1 MNKAI
6 TDGIV
11 FTPPAFA
18 GGLDVWSKE
27 DGTPGSATYDGDPN
41 AALVPSDADFA
52 GCFELIKTTGTQK
65 LRYMGETPVLP
76 GCYLRVTARVKAVAG
91 NLPAVRIA
99 AWAGGAGSAHVT
111 GLDEVGPSVSLT
123 AYGEVVEVS
132 AIIGTTAR
140 TGVNMPWTP
149 EVLYAHVGLDLT
161 GPNGGTI
168 RIDDLIVEDITSAF
182 LRDLMD
188 WVDVRDYGALG
199 DGVTDDAAAFNAADD
214 AANGRSVLVPEGTYY
229 LGSTITI
236 DNPIR
241 FVGTVTMP
249 DNKRLSLKKNFDLP
263 TYISAFGD
271 ELVAFKKAVQSL
283 FNFNDHD
290 SLDMGG
296 RKVDL
301 TEPIDIHA
309 AIDNQDAF
317 LIRRVIRNG
326 QFQASTST
334 AWDDTVVTSQA
345 TYTTSDSKTLSGVAN
360 VANIEVGSL
369 VTGAGV
375 GREVYV
381 KSKNV
386 GAQTVTLNKSLY
398 GAAGTQNF
406 TFTRFKYMLDFS
418 GMVNMDKFVF
428 SDIEFQCSSKAS
440 AIMLPQDGLN
450 FAIRDCYITSPK
462 DRGIT
467 SIGGACQ
474 GMQIDR
480 CQFLSKE
487 GSQDVQDR
495 TTIAVNINAND
506 AKIRDC
512 RAVRFLHFLVLGGS
526 NYIVQS
532 NHWFQG
538 DSVNQGLR
546 SAGIVFTGVNVS
558 STVNSNY
565 VDNSFIEW
573 TNEHDA
579 TPDYTSGY
587 SFGALSVQNNI
598 FFCTNAAPWFSF
610 FVIKPFGADHFI
622 HGLTCTDNVFKT
634 VNGSIDR
641 VENVDESYAG
651 FDYGRFR
658 NIQFHSNTF
667 NGVNQMTVSPVMLQF
682 DQNTA
687 ASTWTLNFGD
697 YMPFGGRVRN
707 VMSVVAE
714 NSIDLSGG
722 GKLWSMPYVRV
733 ERGATQQEV
742 DLEWESACTGRV
754 HVTGRVDNPN

>member
-11 FTPPAFA
+11 FMPPAFA

-27 DGTPGSATYDGDPN
+27 DGTPGSATYDGDPS

-52 GCFELIKTTGTQK
+52 GCLELIKTSGTQK

-123 AYGEVVEVS
+123 SYGEVVEVS

-182 LRDLMD
+182 LRHLMD
-188 WVDVRDYGALG
+188 WVDVRDYGAMG

-214 AANGRSVLVPEGTYY
+214 AANGRSVLVPEGTYF

-345 TYTTSDSKTLSGVAN
+345 TYSTSDNKTLTGVAN

-381 KSKNV
+381 KAKNV

-418 GMVNMDKFVF
+418 GMVNMDKFIF

-526 NYIVQS
+526 NYIIQS

-579 TPDYTSGY
+579 TPDYNSGY

>member
-6 TDGIV
+6 TDGIM
-11 FTPPAFA
+11 FMPPPFS
-18 GGLDVWSKE
+18 GGFDVWSSG
-27 DGTPGSATYDGDPN
+27 DGTPGSATYDGDPD

-52 GCFELIKTTGTQK
+52 GCLELNKTGGTQK
-65 LRYMGETPVLP
+65 LRYMGETPILP

-99 AWAGGAGSAHVT
+99 AWAGGAGGSHVA
-111 GLDEVGPSVSLT
+111 GLDETGPSVALT

-132 AIIGTTAR
+132 AIIGTAQR
-140 TGVNMPWTP
+140 TGVDMPWTP
-149 EVLYAHVGLDLT
+149 DVLYAHVGLDLT
-161 GPNGGTI
+161 GPTGGTI
-168 RIDDLIVEDITSAF
+168 RIDDLIVEDVTSAF

-188 WVDVRDYGALG
+188 WVDVRDYGAAG
-199 DGVTDDAAAFNAADD
+199 DGITDDTGAFNAADD
-214 AANGRSVLVPEGTYY
+214 AANGRAVLVPEGTY
-229 LGSTITI
+229 LLNSSVTM
-236 DNPIR
+236 DNPVR
-241 FVGTVTMP
+241 FVGTVAMP
-249 DNKRLSLKKNFDLP
+249 DDKRLSLKKSFDLP
-263 TYISAFGD
+263 TYIDAFGD
-271 ELVAFKKAVQSL
+271 EELAFRKAVQSL

-301 TEPIDIHA
+301 TAPIDVHA
-309 AIDNQDAF
+309 AVDNQDAF

-326 QFQASTST
+326 QFNAEDSTD
-334 AWDDTVVTSQA
+334 WEDTVVTSQA
-345 TYTTSDSKTLSGVAN
+345 SYSSSDNKVLSSVQN
-360 VANIEVGSL
+360 VANIEVGSR
-369 VTGAGV
+369 VTGTGV

-381 KSKNV
+381 RSVNV
-386 GAQTVTLNKSLY
+386 GAQKVTLSKPLY
-398 GAAGTQNF
+398 DAEGTQNF
-406 TFTRFKYMLDFS
+406 TFTRHKYLLDFS
-418 GMVNMDKFVF
+418 GFVNFDKFVF
-428 SDIEFQCSSKAS
+428 SDIEFQCNGRAS

-450 FAIRDCYITSPK
+450 FHVRDCYITRPK

-480 CQFLSKE
+480 CQFLSNE
-487 GSQDVQDR
+487 GAEDVQDR
-495 TTIAVNINAND
+495 TTIAVNINSND

-512 RAVRFLHFLVLGGS
+512 RAVRFLHFMVLGGS
-526 NYIVQS
+526 NYIIQA
-532 NHWFQG
+532 NHGFQG

-546 SAGIVFTGVNVS
+546 SAGIVFTSRNVS

-579 TPDYTSGY
+579 TPDFGGGY
-587 SFGALSVQNNI
+587 SFGAMTVQNNI
-598 FFCTNAAPWFSF
+598 FFCTNAAPWFTF
-610 FVIKPFGADHFI
+610 FVLKPFGPGHFI
-622 HGLTCTDNVFKT
+622 HGLTVTGNAFKS
-634 VNGSIDR
+634 VNGGIDR
-641 VENVDESYAG
+641 AEQVDESFAG

-697 YMPFGGRVRN
+697 YMPFAGRVRN
-707 VMSVVAE
+707 VESVVAE
-714 NSIDLSGG
+714 NAINTSG

-733 ERGATQQEV
+733 EQGTNKQQV
-742 DLEWESACTGRV
+742 NLEWEQACTGRV
-754 HVTGRVDNPN
+754 QITGRVDNPN

>member
-11 FTPPAFA
+11 FMPPPFA

-41 AALVPSDADFA
+41 AALVPSDADFG
-52 GCFELIKTTGTQK
+52 GCVELIKTTGTQK
-65 LRYMGETPVLP
+65 LRYMGETPVFP
-76 GCYLRVTARVKAVAG
+76 GCYLRVTARLKAVAG

-111 GLDEVGPSVSLT
+111 GLDETGPSVSLT
-123 AYGEVVEVS
+123 SYGEVVEVS
-132 AIIGTTAR
+132 AIIGTANR

-161 GPNGGTI
+161 GPNGGSI
-168 RIDDLIVEDITSAF
+168 RIDDLVVEDITSAF
-182 LRDLMD
+182 LRDMMD
-188 WVDVRDYGALG
+188 WVDVRDFGAVG
-199 DGVTDDAAAFNAADD
+199 DGLADDAAAFNAADD
-214 AANGRSVLVPEGTYY
+214 AAAGRAVLVPEGTYY
-229 LGSTITI
+229 LGSTLTI

-249 DNKRLSLKKNFDLP
+249 DDKRLSLKKNFDLP
-263 TYISAFGD
+263 TYIEAFGN
-271 ELVAFKKAVQSL
+271 EVVAFKKAIQSL

-296 RKVDL
+296 RKIDL
-301 TEPIDIHA
+301 TEPIDIKA
-309 AIDNQDAF
+309 AVDNQDSF

-326 QFQASTST
+326 QFQASTSS
-334 AWDDTVVTSQA
+334 AWDDTTVTSQA
-345 TYTTSDSKTLSGVAN
+345 SYDPGNSKTLTGVSN

-381 KSKNV
+381 KSRNI
-386 GAQTVTLNKSLY
+386 GAQTVTLSKSLY

-450 FAIRDCYITSPK
+450 FHIRDCFITSPK

-474 GMQIDR
+474 GMQLDR

-487 GSQDVQDR
+487 GSEDVQDR
-495 TTIAVNINAND
+495 TTIAVNINSND

-526 NYIVQS
+526 NYIIQA

-546 SAGIVFTGVNVS
+546 SAGIVFTSVNVS
-558 STVNSNY
+558 STLNANY

-579 TPDYTSGY
+579 TPDYNSGY

-598 FFCTNAAPWFSF
+598 FFSTNAASWFSF
-610 FVIKPFGADHFI
+610 FVIKPFGAGHFI
-622 HGLTCTDNVFKT
+622 HGLTVTGNMFKT
-634 VNGSIDR
+634 VNGAIDR

-658 NIQFHSNTF
+658 NIQFHSNTY

-682 DQNTA
+682 DQATA

-697 YMPFGGRVRN
+697 YMPFGGRIRN
-707 VMSVVAE
+707 VESVVAE
-714 NSIDLSGG
+714 NSIDTSGG

-754 HVTGRVDNPN
+754 QVTGRVDNPN

>member
-11 FTPPAFA
+11 FMPPPLS
-18 GGLDVWSKE
+18 GGLDVWSKG

-52 GCFELIKTTGTQK
+52 GCLELNKTTGTQK
-65 LRYMGETPVLP
+65 IRYMGETPILP
-76 GCYLRVTARVKAVAG
+76 GCYLKVTARVKAVAG
-91 NLPAVRIA
+91 NLPSVRIA
-99 AWAGGAGSAHVT
+99 AWAGGAGSNHVT
-111 GLDEVGPSVSLT
+111 GLDETGPTVNLSS
-123 AYGEVVEVS
+123 YGEVVEVS
-132 AIIGTTAR
+132 AIIGTASR
-140 TGVNMPWTP
+140 TGVHMPWTTD
-149 EVLYAHVGLDLT
+149 VLYAHVGLDLT
-161 GPNGGTI
+161 GPNGGTV
-168 RIDDLIVEDITSAF
+168 RIDDLVVEDITSAF
-182 LRDLMD
+182 LRDMMD
-188 WVDVRDYGALG
+188 WVDVRDFGAAG
-199 DGVTDDAAAFNAADD
+199 DGVTDDTAAFNAADN
-214 AANGRSVLVPEGTYY
+214 AANGRAVLVPEGTYY
-229 LGSTITI
+229 LGSTVTM
-236 DNPIR
+236 DNPVR
-241 FVGTVTMP
+241 FVGTLVMP
-249 DNKRLSLKKNFDLP
+249 ANRRLSLKKNFDLP
-263 TYISAFGD
+263 TYIDAFGD
-271 ELVAFKKAVQSL
+271 ERLAFEKAVQSL

-301 TEPIDIHA
+301 TEPIDIRA

-326 QFQASTST
+326 QFQASSST

-345 TYTTSDSKTLSGVAN
+345 TYTTSDSKRLTGVTN
-360 VANIEVGSL
+360 VANIEIGSL

-386 GAQTVTLNKSLY
+386 GAQTVTLSKSLY

-428 SDIEFQCSSKAS
+428 ADIEFQCSSKAS
-440 AIMLPQDGLN
+440 GIMLPQDGLN
-450 FAIRDCYITSPK
+450 FHIRDCFITTPK

-474 GMQIDR
+474 GMQLDR

-487 GSQDVQDR
+487 GSSDVQDR
-495 TTIAVNINAND
+495 TTIAANINSND

-526 NYIVQS
+526 NYIIQG

-546 SAGIVFTGVNVS
+546 SAGIVFTSVNVS
-558 STVNSNY
+558 STINSNY
-565 VDNSFIEW
+565 VDNSFIEH

-579 TPDYTSGY
+579 TPDYNSGY
-587 SFGALSVQNNI
+587 SFGALTMQNNI

-610 FVIKPFGADHFI
+610 IVIKPFGAGHFI
-622 HGLTCTDNVFKT
+622 HGLTVTGNTFKT

-641 VENVDESYAG
+641 VEQVDESYAG

-667 NGVNQMTVSPVMLQF
+667 NGVNQMTVSPVLLQF

-687 ASTWTLNFGD
+687 AKTWTLNFGD

-707 VMSVVAE
+707 VQSVVAE

-733 ERGATQQEV
+733 ERGASQQEV

-754 HVTGRVDNPN
+754 QITGRVDNPN